1 MKEYRLLDGPLQL
14 EMDNLNN
21 EMDELENIL
30 KDRKSS
36 RDK

>member
-1 MKEYRLLDGPLQL
+1 MKEYRLLDGPLQM